1 MLPEIDD
8 ATAQFLDVAVQDLRQ
23 QLKTAAE
30 VTAITVAV
38 APAGVW
44 LTAGLLIGTRTIE
57 VSGYGTDLV
66 TAYADLRVRVAEP
79 TLVTAYTLLV
89 EA

>member
-30 VTAITVAV
+30 VTAITLAV

-44 LTAGLLIGTRTIE
+44 LTA
-57 VSGYGTDLV
+57 
-66 TAYADLRVRVAEP
+66 
-79 TLVTAYTLLV
+79 
-89 EA
+89 